1 MLNEIDLS
9 RIDLNLLVLFE
20 VVIKERHV
28 GRAATR
34 LNLSPSAVS
43 HGLGRLRRLLDDP
56 LFLRTPKGVVP
67 SARAAEL
74 AEPIADILAR
84 VKRVISSSEPF
95 AAATSTRRFTIG
107 APDGLSATFLPP
119 LLASLRG
126 PAPDID
132 IGVRELLPDTA
143 IRSAERFWAPALT
156 DLEARKMDI
165 AVLPLDEVPARFVAR
180 QLYEDDFVIVMRA
193 GHAFAAKPTLAR
205 FCEMRHLLV
214 SLTADAFAFVD
225 EALGRQG
232 RTRRIALTVPNFM
245 MALTII
251 AETDLIAA
259 LPRRLAS
266 RHAERFGITSVEAP
280 LAVPRFRISAV
291 VPGVALMDAGVT
303 WLLDTLKSAMAIEG
317 TVRRRRRS
325 RIVGS

>member
-20 VVIKERHV
+20 VVITERHV
-28 GRAATR
+28 GRAALR

-84 VKRVISSSEPF
+84 VKRVISSAEPF

-107 APDGLSATFLPP
+107 APDGISATFLPP
-119 LLASLRG
+119 LLASLRA
-126 PAPDID
+126 PAPGID

-156 DLEARKMDI
+156 ELEARTMDI
-165 AVLPLDEVPARFVAR
+165 AVLPLEEVPARFVAR

-193 GHAFAAKPTLAR
+193 GHPFAAKPTLAR
-205 FCEMRHLLV
+205 FCEMQHLLV

-225 EALGRQG
+225 EILERQG
-232 RTRRIALTVPNFM
+232 LARRIALTVPNFM

-266 RHAERFGITSVEAP
+266 RHAQRFGVTSVEAP
-280 LAVPRFRISAV
+280 LALPRFRISAV
-291 VPGVALMDAGVT
+291 APSVALMDAGVA
-303 WLLDTLKSAMAIEG
+303 WLLDMLSSATAIEG
-317 TVRRRRRS
+317 TARRRRPS
-325 RIVGS
+325 RR